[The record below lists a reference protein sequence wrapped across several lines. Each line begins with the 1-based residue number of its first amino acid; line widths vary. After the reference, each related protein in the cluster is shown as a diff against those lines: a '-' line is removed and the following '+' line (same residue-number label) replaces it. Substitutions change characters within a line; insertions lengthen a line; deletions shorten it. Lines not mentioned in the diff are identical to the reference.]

1 MKIADKILEVAKTQI
16 GVKEY
21 PPNSNNVKYNTAYY
35 GRAVSGNAY
44 PWCAVFVWWVFRT
57 AGVSNLYFGG
67 DKTASCTTL
76 MRYYKAMGKLVT
88 DYKPGDIVFYQFDK
102 DSYADHVGI
111 IENVEGS
118 YITAIEGNTSENGSQ
133 SNGGAVLRK
142 RRNKKLV
149 MAAARPYYEDES
161 EDEDMFTYEQFEK
174 YMNRYMKELAKKEPQ
189 EWSKEV
195 REWAE
200 ANGIIVGDENGDKMY
215 ESPITREQAIAILY
229 RGLKLFADA
238 IDKATK

>member
-1 MKIADKILEVAKTQI
+1 MKVAEKILEVAKSQI

-35 GRAVSGNAY
+35 GRAVSGSAY

-88 DYKPGDIVFYQFDK
+88 DYKPGDMVFYQFDK

-111 IENVEGS
+111 IESVEKD
-118 YITAIEGNTSENGSQ
+118 YITAIEGNTSESGSQ
-133 SNGGAVLRK
+133 TNGGAVLRK
-142 RRNKKLV
+142 RRKKSLIYAV
-149 MAAARPYYEDES
+149 ARPYYDDNKK
-161 EDEDMFTYEQFEK
+161 DEDDAEMEIYNTIEEVPEWGKDTIKMLVDKGYLKGTGEGL
-174 YMNRYMKELAKKEPQ
+174 ELSYDLLRAL
-189 EWSKEV
+189 V
-195 REWAE
+195 ILDRAG
-200 ANGIIVGDENGDKMY
+200 AFDK
-215 ESPITREQAIAILY
+215 
-229 RGLKLFADA
+229 
-238 IDKATK
+238 